1 MVKSKELDNDSN
13 LLLFLSLLKPCPP
26 LQHETYQKSFVFAH
40 VGLDRYGFFFFFF
53 KIFFWKFT
61 IFRSFIEFIT
71 ILLLFFILVFWL

>member
-40 VGLDRYGFFFFFF
+40 VGLDRYALSVAQQVRNRKGN
-53 KIFFWKFT
+53 
-61 IFRSFIEFIT
+61 RAYS
-71 ILLLFFILVFWL
+71 LACP